1 MTSRL
6 LAALLIVLLMG
17 APAAAQQEKPVPKD
31 SVRISIPGCS
41 KGVVFTVMES
51 PEHASRS
58 SIPPGRRFRLAG
70 PKALLNDIKNQ
81 EGGMIEVTGLIRK
94 GQLDQSGVS
103 LGGGVRLGPGPS
115 PLGGVASN
123 PNFNQ
128 IVLDVEGWRA
138 LAGTCPG
145 R

>member
-1 MTSRL
+1 MTPPRLVVPL
-6 LAALLIVLLMG
+6 LALLLG
-17 APAAAQQEKPVPKD
+17 APAAAQQEKPVPRD

-51 PEHASRS
+51 PEHESRS

-70 PKALLNDIKNQ
+70 PKTLLKEIRDE
-81 EGGMIEVTGLIRK
+81 EGTMIEVTGLVRK
-94 GQLDQSGVS
+94 GQLDPSGVS
-103 LGGGVRLGPGPS
+103 LGGGVRVGPGPS
-115 PLGGVASN
+115 PLGGVANN

-138 LAGTCPG
+138 LGGSCPG

>member
-1 MTSRL
+1 
-6 LAALLIVLLMG
+6 
-17 APAAAQQEKPVPKD
+17 
-31 SVRISIPGCS
+31 
-41 KGVVFTVMES
+41 MES
-51 PEHASRS
+51 PEHESRS

-103 LGGGVRLGPGPS
+103 LGGGVRPAGALAPRRRGQQ
-115 PLGGVASN
+115 

-138 LAGTCPG
+138 LAGTRPG

>member
-1 MTSRL
+1 MTPPRLVVPL
-6 LAALLIVLLMG
+6 LALLLA
-17 APAAAQQEKPVPKD
+17 APAAAQQEKPVPRD

-51 PEHASRS
+51 PEHESRS

-70 PKALLNDIKNQ
+70 PKTLLKEIRDE
-81 EGGMIEVTGLIRK
+81 EGTMIEVTGLVRK
-94 GQLDQSGVS
+94 GQLDPSGVS
-103 LGGGVRLGPGPS
+103 LGGGVRVGPGPS
-115 PLGGVASN
+115 PLGGVANN

-138 LAGTCPG
+138 LGGSCPG